1 MALDL
6 KAHKRALIIASV
18 TAAVLLVGF
27 FLTYFILR
35 YTERADYIN
44 DDLSRY
50 VTIDKSAY
58 TGTRVE
64 IKVAPVRDL
73 DIEERKMRDL
83 IAHRTSESL
92 AYTFDGAV
100 GVGDKIVISRYKVES
115 EDGRVLAEGN
125 GATPH
130 TVGEAFKIYGYE
142 LAGMQAALVGCTVGE
157 NTLYAYLP
165 HDYHE
170 KNLATERVKITLNI
184 EKFIDYDV
192 PEITDAFIK
201 DTLKLSDK
209 LAAFDGNTLA
219 EKYLAFISAELSSE
233 RENAVRVQKENAVWE
248 LISEKAEIKRLPSGD
263 VRDMYDVYY
272 AEILEA
278 YNSYAQGTGLSIEE
292 FGLAYVEAD
301 AGESLKAVLTHEAEL
316 AVGEKLTFYY
326 ILQNEG
332 WLPVGDELSAL
343 YAAAVQRYL
352 DAYIENDLTCRPE
365 YFKNPADYEAKVK
378 AHEEQLMKDYGEEYF
393 YDVVYSEYGM
403 EKLISVINFVNVAE

>member
-1 MALDL
+1 MAFDI
-6 KAHKRALIIASV
+6 KAHKRTLIIASAAAALLIVGLFV
-18 TAAVLLVGF
+18 TLFV
-27 FLTYFILR
+27 IR
-35 YTERADYIN
+35 YTERADYRQ

-64 IKVAPVRDL
+64 IKVAPVRDF
-73 DIEERKMRDL
+73 DIEERIMRDL
-83 IAHRTSESL
+83 IAYHTSENR
-92 AYTFDGAV
+92 AYTRDGAI
-100 GVGDKIVISRYKVES
+100 GVADKIVISRYKVES

-125 GATPH
+125 GATSH

-142 LAGMQAALVGCTVGE
+142 LAGMQAALVGATVGE

-170 KNLATERVKITLNI
+170 KNLAAERVKITLNI

-209 LAAFDGNTLA
+209 LADFDGNTLS
-219 EKYLAFISAELSSE
+219 EKYLAFINGELSSE

-248 LISEKAEIKRLPSGD
+248 LISEKSEIKRLPSGD

-272 AEILEA
+272 AEILEV
-278 YNSYAQGTGLSIEE
+278 YNTYAQGTGLSIEE
-292 FGLAYVEAD
+292 FGLAYVEAE
-301 AGESLKAVLTHEAEL
+301 GEESLKAVLTREAEL

-326 ILQNEG
+326 IIQSEG

-343 YAAAVQRYL
+343 YSAVKQRYL
-352 DAYIENDLTCRPE
+352 DAYIQSDLTCRPE

-378 AHEEQLMKDYGEEYF
+378 AHEAQLMKDYGEEYF